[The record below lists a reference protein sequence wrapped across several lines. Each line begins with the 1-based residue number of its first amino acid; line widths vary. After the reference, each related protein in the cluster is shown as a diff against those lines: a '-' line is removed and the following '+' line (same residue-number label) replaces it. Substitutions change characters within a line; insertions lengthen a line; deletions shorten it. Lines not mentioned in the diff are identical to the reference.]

1 MPDPLDALRP
11 LHAPPPVSWWPPALG
26 WWVLAV
32 IMIIFLVLLY
42 RHWRRM
48 APRRAALRELKILE
62 KQINSEP
69 KIVAI
74 LNRLLKRYAL
84 VCWPSSTVAA
94 LTGDQWLVFLD
105 AHGGNGQFSQGC
117 GRLLATSPYRD
128 GPLQH
133 DELVSL
139 ARRWIKKNKPR
150 KNV

>member
-26 WWVLAV
+26 WWVLAAV
-32 IMIIFLVLLY
+32 IIVLLVLLY
-42 RHWRRM
+42 RRWRRM
-48 APRRAALRELKILE
+48 APRRAALRELKLLE
-62 KQINSEP
+62 KQIKSEP
-69 KIVAI
+69 QLVAT

-94 LTGDQWLVFLD
+94 LTGEQWLEFLD

-128 GPLQH
+128 EPLPQ

-139 ARRWIKKNKPR
+139 ARRWIKKNSPK

>member
-26 WWVLAV
+26 WWILAV
-32 IMIIFLVLLY
+32 VIIILLILLY

-62 KQINSEP
+62 KQINFEP
-69 KIVAI
+69 EIVAI

-84 VCWPSSTVAA
+84 VCWPSSEVAA
-94 LTGDQWLVFLD
+94 LTGDQWLLFLD

-128 GPLQH
+128 EPLQQ
-133 DELVSL
+133 DELVL
-139 ARRWIKKNKPR
+139 LTRRWIKKNKPR

>member
-32 IMIIFLVLLY
+32 AIIIFLVLLY
-42 RHWRRM
+42 RHWQRM
-48 APRRAALRELKILE
+48 APRRSALRELKILK
-62 KQINSEP
+62 KQINSEQNV
-69 KIVAI
+69 VAI

-84 VCWPSSTVAA
+84 VCWPSFKVAV

-105 AHGGNGQFSQGC
+105 ENGGNGQFRRGC

-128 GPLQH
+128 EPLQH

>member
-1 MPDPLDALRP
+1 MSDPLDALRP

-26 WWVLAV
+26 WWVLAL
-32 IMIIFLVLLY
+32 IMIAFLVLLY

-48 APRRAALRELKILE
+48 APRRAALRELKVLE

-84 VCWPSSTVAA
+84 VCWPSSAVAA

-105 AHGGNGQFSQGC
+105 AHGGNGQFRQGC

-128 GPLQH
+128 EPLQH